1 MELWGGLHQKHE
13 KVMLFTKESD
23 GRTEMGRA
31 RVMGKRKT
39 CGIVGGKQGRHAVG
53 GAWQCPEAL
62 PGGLRE
68 GLPS

>member
-1 MELWGGLHQKHE
+1 
-13 KVMLFTKESD
+13 MLFTKESD

-39 CGIVGGKQGRHAVG
+39 CGIVGGKQGRHTVG